1 MVLILRSSKLS
12 TLMYDDGDILYASS
26 IIWLLRIFWQAQE
39 ITDFNIKI
47 QKRLRFIHILEL
59 IVFTGMITMIIAHYF
74 AGKVSNMSFLL

>member
-1 MVLILRSSKLS
+1 MAL
-12 TLMYDDGDILYASS
+12 TY
-26 IIWLLRIFWQAQE
+26 FWQAQE